1 MLITRGEKLYIDEA
15 HNVSIKESLEENS
28 PTNSYIMTQRMQEE
42 NDESSIEL
50 NHDSSMKRWNQGSP
64 TPNRLNNIKPGRIA
78 NSRSP

>member
-50 NHDSSMKRWNQGSP
+50 NHDSSMKRWN
-64 TPNRLNNIKPGRIA
+64 
-78 NSRSP
+78 